1 MLGSIV
7 DSPSP
12 ESAASEPKPGP
23 LVKTFRAL
31 CLVILVAV
39 FLMSGAS
46 KLIDPAAF
54 ADRLVLHDGLP
65 SPWALAIA
73 AVLPWLELVC
83 GLCLA
88 VGYAVR
94 EAAAILAVLLVA
106 LLGYSLFHLGDSDCR
121 CFFFPQLL
129 PATPWWWPPLRN
141 LLLLA
146 CSVAVAR
153 R

>member
-1 MLGSIV
+1 M
-7 DSPSP
+7 
-12 ESAASEPKPGP
+12 
-23 LVKTFRAL
+23 
-31 CLVILVAV
+31 ILAAV

-65 SPWALAIA
+65 SRWALAIA

-88 VGYAVR
+88 LGYAGR
-94 EAAAILAVLLVA
+94 EAAAILTVLLVG
-106 LLGYSLFHLGDSDCR
+106 LVGYSLLHLGDADCR
-121 CFFFPQLL
+121 CFFFPQLT
-129 PATPWWWPPLRN
+129 ATTPWWWPPLRN
-141 LLLLA
+141 LLLLG
-146 CSVAVAR
+146 SSIVVVSR